1 MKQRWFLVACLAV
14 TACGKSDATSKDR
27 GAPASTPSAPASTP
41 SAQPPRAAADAIPAD
56 GLAFP
61 RVPPRVGDKV
71 VVTSSRSRSTTVA
84 ARPGEAVTAIEARA
98 EDTEVMAVDGDL
110 VTKLKVAYRT
120 FSSVETTGG
129 VARDLPTPTAG
140 QTYVVWREGDALAAT
155 RADGAAVSPDELA
168 TLRKHQVRVGRP
180 DGLQEIV
187 AARRWKVGE
196 QVAMTPAELARVSAA
211 LGGAPDGAPIVAM
224 GLALQSADAKVVVF
238 ALTMTIER
246 RDAAGPGTQ
255 ALTGVAKVERG
266 AGRVL
271 EVKLGGPIAGD
282 AGTSGTMDAITKYT
296 Y

>member
-27 GAPASTPSAPASTP
+27 AAPAPTTSGPTTSAP
-41 SAQPPRAAADAIPAD
+41 PPRATADDIPAD

-84 ARPGEAVTAIEARA
+84 ARPGEAVTAIEARE
-98 EDTEVMAVDGDL
+98 EDTEVMAVDGDV
-110 VTKLKVAYRT
+110 VTKLKVGYRT

-129 VARDLPTPTAG
+129 AARDLPTPTAG

-155 RADGAAVSPDELA
+155 RADGAAVSPEELA
-168 TLRKHQVRVGRP
+168 TLREHQVRVGRP
-180 DGLQEIV
+180 DGVQEIV
-187 AARRWKVGE
+187 AAHRWKVGD
-196 QVAMTPAELARVSAA
+196 QVAMTPTELARVSAA
-211 LGGAPDGAPIVAM
+211 MGGAPDGTPIVAM
-224 GLALQSADAKVVVF
+224 GLALQSADAKVAVF

-246 RDAAGPGTQ
+246 RGAAGPSTQ
-255 ALTGVAKVERG
+255 ALTGIVKVERH